1 MKKILSFTLGAAIG
15 ALVSWVYHKNKYE
28 EMVQQEIKSL
38 RKYSENKSNEVET
51 TKLDNTKNDAP
62 NISYVNENEDLGK
75 ANTIINYCGY
85 SNDDYD
91 HTELKE
97 LKEKYTKPFII
108 TPEAFGTMIGFDTD
122 TYYYYK
128 DDVIANG
135 DQVKVEFV
143 ESVFGLPTDE
153 IKKHFGI
160 YEDSAV
166 YIRNMQLECDYEI
179 LIEEENF
186 YDEE

>member
-28 EMVQQEIKSL
+28 EMVQQEIEAL
-38 RKYSENKSNEVET
+38 RKYSENKSNEFEM
-51 TKLDNTKNDAP
+51 TKNDVP
-62 NISYVNENEDLGK
+62 NISYINENKDFDK
-75 ANTIINYCGY
+75 ANKIINHCGY

-91 HTELKE
+91 QTELKE

-135 DQVKVEFV
+135 DQVKVESV
-143 ESVFGLPTDE
+143 ESVFGLSTDE
-153 IKKHFGI
+153 IKKNFGI